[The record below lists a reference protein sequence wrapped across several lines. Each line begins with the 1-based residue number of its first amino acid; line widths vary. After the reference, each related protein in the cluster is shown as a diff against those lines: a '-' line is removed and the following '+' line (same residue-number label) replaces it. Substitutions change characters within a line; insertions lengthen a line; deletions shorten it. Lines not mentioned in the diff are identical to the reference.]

1 MYSQQLEFLRDIV
14 ASKRTVTSLEQTNME
29 FTSDQEREEEH
40 ESNDEEDVT
49 QEFTSESSTHSSAR
63 NISRTKVGK
72 KRLHPVEDKIL
83 QSLDRYE
90 KKSKIDKAKETVED
104 DNNRLFLLSL
114 VQSLAAL
121 PQHLNTRCRI
131 EIMQCINKY
140 ETMDQHQNQPPSQH
154 LSTIQSYPS
163 YQQYNPQPQQQSQ
176 QLPHFQP
183 IHHTQMYIP
192 SQLQSQ
198 HSQHQPTTSVT
209 PMPTPS
215 PAESAASYI
224 SSFVGEND

>member
-14 ASKRTVTSLEQTNME
+14 ASKRTVTSLEQTNMD

-140 ETMDQHQNQPPSQH
+140 ETMDQHQNQPPSQY
-154 LSTIQSYPS
+154 LSTIRSYPS
-163 YQQYNPQPQQQSQ
+163 YQQYNQQSQ

-224 SSFVGEND
+224 SSFVGENDLSL